1 MFNTIEEALTDI
13 KKGKMVIV
21 VDDENRENEG
31 DFIIPAE
38 LITPQSVNFMA
49 LYGRGLICA
58 PLTQAYAEKLG
69 LNPMV
74 PRNEDSLGTAFTV
87 SIDASN
93 NISTGISASDRSHT
107 LKLLTN
113 TDSQATSFIR
123 PGHIFPLIAKDGGV
137 VERAGHTEAA
147 VDLAI
152 LTGHKPVGVICEILN
167 DDGSC
172 ARVPDLIILAK
183 KYDLKLIT
191 IEDLITYK
199 KNIDIVSNKTDPDI
213 LNKKETYENSR
224 G

>member
-1 MFNTIEEALTDI
+1 MFNTIEDALADI
-13 KKGKMVIV
+13 KTGKMVIV

-38 LITPQSVNFMA
+38 IITPEAVNFMA

-58 PLTQAYAEKLG
+58 PLTKAYADKLG
-69 LNPMV
+69 LSPMV
-74 PRNEDSLGTAFTV
+74 PRNEDSLETAFTV
-87 SIDASN
+87 SIDAAN
-93 NISTGISASDRSHT
+93 EISTGISASDRSHT
-107 LKLLTN
+107 LKILTD
-113 TDSQATSFIR
+113 TASTSKSFIR

-147 VDLAI
+147 VDLAV
-152 LTGHKPVGVICEILN
+152 LTGHSPVGVICEILN

-183 KYDLKLIT
+183 KFDLKLIT

-199 KNIDIVSNKTDPDI
+199 KSQNIILNKTDNS
-213 LNKKETYENSR
+213 NKKESYENSR